1 MLEFNKNLLNLSL
14 ILITT
19 VVITWSNPP
28 QVTFDLTSPQQVNI
42 LTQLDYRNRNCI
54 DNEPV
59 IFNWSFQSIPTELNG
74 NSPQLSITPLSTTQQ
89 RVEFQ
94 IDQEGQYILQL
105 IVDDQDGD
113 PSTQTNIAII
123 DAVLS
128 QTFFVSNSGDD
139 NISLGNISIDTPLK
153 TIDKAISLAGPSDTI
168 ILLTDSISTPAPTT
182 LVNTINFTSTGTPNN
197 PINIRGSESDLIT
210 IKPLG
215 SNIGFRII
223 DRTNINIS
231 DLILKASQWQLFL

>member
-1 MLEFNKNLLNLSL
+1 MLEFIKIFLRLNL
-14 ILITT
+14 IFLITVGT
-19 VVITWSNPP
+19 NWSNPP
-28 QVTFDLTSPQQVNI
+28 QVSFDTTSPQQLNI
-42 LTQLDYRNRNCI
+42 LTQNRFILTATAI

-74 NSPQLSITPLSTTQQ
+74 NSPQLSIIPLSTTQQ

-113 PSTQTNIAII
+113 LTQASQIMII

-139 NISLGNISIDTPLK
+139 NISLE
-153 TIDKAISLAGPSDTI
+153 AIS
-168 ILLTDSISTPAPTT
+168 
-182 LVNTINFTSTGTPNN
+182 
-197 PINIRGSESDLIT
+197 
-210 IKPLG
+210 
-215 SNIGFRII
+215 
-223 DRTNINIS
+223 
-231 DLILKASQWQLFL
+231 

>member
-1 MLEFNKNLLNLSL
+1 M
-14 ILITT
+14 
-19 VVITWSNPP
+19 VQPP

-42 LTQLDYRNRNCI
+42 LTQNRFIVTATAI

-113 PSTQTNIAII
+113 SSTQTSQVMII

-139 NISLGNISIDTPLK
+139 NTSLGNISIDTPPE
-153 TIDKAISLAGPSDTI
+153 D
-168 ILLTDSISTPAPTT
+168 
-182 LVNTINFTSTGTPNN
+182 N
-197 PINIRGSESDLIT
+197 R
-210 IKPLG
+210 
-215 SNIGFRII
+215 
-223 DRTNINIS
+223 
-231 DLILKASQWQLFL
+231 

>member
-1 MLEFNKNLLNLSL
+1 MLEFNKNLFNLSL

-28 QVTFDLTSPQQVNI
+28 QVSFDLTSPQQVNI
-42 LTQLDYRNRNCI
+42 LTQNRFIVTATAI

-105 IVDDQDGD
+105 IVD
-113 PSTQTNIAII
+113 
-123 DAVLS
+123 
-128 QTFFVSNSGDD
+128 
-139 NISLGNISIDTPLK
+139 SLNEGTLAQQQLIHHGHQPIFHILANRR
-153 TIDKAISLAGPSDTI
+153 DKLHT
-168 ILLTDSISTPAPTT
+168 LL
-182 LVNTINFTSTGTPNN
+182 
-197 PINIRGSESDLIT
+197 EE
-210 IKPLG
+210 
-215 SNIGFRII
+215 
-223 DRTNINIS
+223 
-231 DLILKASQWQLFL
+231 

>member
-28 QVTFDLTSPQQVNI
+28 QVSFDLTSPQQVNI
-42 LTQLDYRNRNCI
+42 LTQNRFIVTATAI

-113 PSTQTNIAII
+113 SSTQTSQVMII

-139 NISLGNISIDTPLK
+139 NTSLGNISIDTPLK

-182 LVNTINFTSTGTPNN
+182 FLVNTINFTSTGTPNN

-210 IKPLG
+210 IKPLEVTLALEL
-215 SNIGFRII
+215 SIEQI
-223 DRTNINIS
+223 
-231 DLILKASQWQLFL
+231 